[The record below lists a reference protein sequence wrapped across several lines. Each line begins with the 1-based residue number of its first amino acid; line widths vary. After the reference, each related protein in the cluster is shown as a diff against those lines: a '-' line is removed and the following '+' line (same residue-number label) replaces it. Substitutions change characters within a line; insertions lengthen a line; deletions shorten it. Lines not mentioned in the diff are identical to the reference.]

1 MLLVIGQI
9 NLYVCYQMMKKKIE
23 IISLSLLLFV
33 STTGIPMY
41 YHYCQMMEQT
51 SMNSCDVCSVEL
63 NEEQSSCCSENSIEG
78 KTIISSENS
87 DCCQIN
93 FIYLNVDDQFL
104 LIKTELA
111 NRTSN
116 FEVIINFLTDNILT
130 EHFTKRFFFKDL
142 SPPTFNKPD
151 IYLSNHSFLI

>member
-1 MLLVIGQI
+1 
-9 NLYVCYQMMKKKIE
+9 MMKKKIE

-78 KTIISSENS
+78 KTIISSDNS

-104 LIKTELA
+104 LNKSE
-111 NRTSN
+111 
-116 FEVIINFLTDNILT
+116 INFQLEKIIELPHLNEQFVNKYFSLESKFNSDS
-130 EHFTKRFFFKDL
+130 
-142 SPPTFNKPD
+142 SPP
-151 IYLSNHSFLI
+151 FLINSDLHITNSVLLI